1 MSYLRAFAPW
11 IVFAVV
17 PTNDWKWA
25 ALAALAISIIG
36 ITRHTRS
43 GLPLDAQIIDIGSAV
58 YFAALTALA
67 FADPHTPL
75 HAYTASLAS
84 GALGLIA
91 GVSLAVGK
99 PFTLGI
105 AKQQTP
111 REFWNNP
118 LFIRTNVII
127 TTVWTASFI
136 IGCVVLA
143 FIAHSSVLDRSIVQ
157 VVSFVIPMVFTVRYA
172 AYIKAKGEA
181 AMAAMAQNGPV
192 GYPARDYPQR
202 DYPARDYPS
211 RDYPSR
217 DYRP

>member
-1 MSYLRAFAPW
+1 MSYLRTFLPW
-11 IVFAVV
+11 IVFAVF
-17 PTNDWKWA
+17 PNKDWQWA
-25 ALAALAISIIG
+25 ALCALAIGVIG
-36 ITRHTRS
+36 IMRQTRS
-43 GLPLDAQIIDIGSAV
+43 GAQLDALVIDLGSAA
-58 YFAALTALA
+58 YFAALTVLA
-67 FADPHTPL
+67 FGDPNTGL
-75 HAYTASLAS
+75 HAYTASMAN

-91 GVSLAVGK
+91 AISLAIGK

-127 TTVWTASFI
+127 TAVWTASFV
-136 IGCVVLA
+136 IGCAVLA
-143 FIAHSSVLDRSIVQ
+143 SMAHSSVLDRSIVQ

-181 AMAAMAQNGPV
+181 AMAAMARSGP
-192 GYPARDYPQR
+192 AS
-202 DYPARDYPS
+202 YPARDYPS